1 MMDDTKRSERAG
13 SQSDDGPQ
21 PLVPPREDLT
31 ARLADLG
38 QRLVLDE
45 HQYWRVPEGWTEAE
59 VRELAAQLGMPLDIM
74 AHGALIAAG
83 AAMPGNRSPLDAGIP
98 RFDFQA
104 VEARHSM
111 RRLNESAN
119 RLSRADRL
127 AVLDCQGRGCR
138 RRLGEVVTRPSP
150 GAVTP
155 DGTIEPD
162 WTTDGPVF
170 TIFGPFEREPSR
182 TMGEYRL
189 RGPKESIT
197 APTQSITLRGHRLRE
212 DGTLDPAEVPL
223 GPVEKIAIVCGCGYR
238 NIVSLSTLSAIAEAA
253 RAAIDGGL
261 TKGPQESEPNR
272 NKR

>member
-1 MMDDTKRSERAG
+1 MMDHPKRPEPAG
-13 SQSDDGPQ
+13 PLADEKPQ
-21 PLVPPREDLT
+21 ALVPPRADLT

-38 QRLVLDE
+38 QRLVVDE

-83 AAMPGNRSPLDAGIP
+83 AAMPGNMSPWDAGIP

-111 RRLNESAN
+111 RRLHESAN

-127 AVLDCQGRGCR
+127 VVLDCQGRGCR
-138 RRLGEVVTRPSP
+138 RRLGQVVTGPSP

-155 DGTIEPD
+155 DGTVEPD
-162 WTTDGPVF
+162 WTTEGPVL

-182 TMGEYRL
+182 SRGEYRL
-189 RGPKESIT
+189 RGRKESVT

-223 GPVEKIAIVCGCGYR
+223 GPGEKIAISCGCGHQ
-238 NIVSLSTLSAIAEAA
+238 NIVSLSALSAMAEAT
-253 RAAIDGGL
+253 RAAIDGGP
-261 TKGPQESEPNR
+261 TRGPQER
-272 NKR
+272 AARV